1 MIYLYYLLVKGIAE
15 PVAFTK
21 IEFIMIYNATKS
33 IKNFNGYD

>member
-1 MIYLYYLLVKGIAE
+1 MIYLLVKGAAE

-33 IKNFNGYD
+33 IKNFNNYD